1 MKKIEFTALE
11 IGSGDAFLL
20 EDNEI
25 NIIFDSGGSKTTIV
39 RVLKKKKIY
48 NVHLA
53 ICSHN
58 DIDHANGFIG
68 LLDSDISI
76 GEIWLPVTWA
86 SILDFIIDNKC
97 ELFELRHHFANNS
110 VEINDEIKPQIDGL
124 YSKESISV
132 EDFDERLSYISE
144 LIEIYNFTEWDY
156 WYHHHA
162 LCGNPI
168 IIRLE
173 RIMKIAGL
181 AYQHG
186 CKIRWFEPTT
196 KCKKNAIAY
205 GLVPLNS
212 MYVSCVSK
220 IKDTMS
226 FLQMLTLT
234 EENKHSLV
242 FEYLKNGIPIVR
254 FSADSNYTCQSVEPY
269 KNHIIVT
276 APHHGSEANDN
287 VYKNLKGD
295 DIIWVRSDRKSQKR
309 PCATFKGLSN
319 KYCLACSVKNFKS
332 RLCFNYDC
340 SKNKWDCI
348 NGNICSC

>member
-1 MKKIEFTALE
+1 MEKIEFTALE

-20 EDNEI
+20 EDNGM
-25 NIIFDSGGSKTTIV
+25 NILFDSGGSKTTIV
-39 RVLKKKKIY
+39 RGLKKKKI
-48 NVHLA
+48 NDLHLA

-76 GEIWLPVTWA
+76 REIWLPVTWA

-97 ELFELRHHFANNS
+97 DLFELRHHIADNL
-110 VEINDEIKPQIDGL
+110 DEIINEVDCL

-132 EDFDERLSYISE
+132 EDFDEKLSYISE
-144 LIEIYNFTEWDY
+144 LIEIYNLTEWDY
-156 WYHHHA
+156 WYRHHT
-162 LCGNPI
+162 LCENPI
-168 IIRLE
+168 IIKLD

-196 KCKKNAIAY
+196 KCEKNAIGY

-212 MYVSCVSK
+212 RSVSCVSK

-242 FEYLKNGIPIVR
+242 FEYLKDGIPIVR
-254 FSADSNYTCQSVEPY
+254 FSADSNCTCQSVTPY
-269 KNHIIVT
+269 KNNIIVT
-276 APHHGSEANDN
+276 APHHGSEANDH
-287 VYKNLKGD
+287 VFRNLKGN

-309 PCATFKGLSN
+309 PCATFKG
-319 KYCLACSVKNFKS
+319 
-332 RLCFNYDC
+332 
-340 SKNKWDCI
+340 
-348 NGNICSC
+348 